1 MTINGRLILLVIATG
16 LFIHV
21 WTTNDR
27 SSRPR
32 SRTVSKTRISAQHS
46 TSPPNPVPTAP
57 VRAVSSQ
64 PDLVVSSRI
73 VPLEETWTETTCPI
87 ELPAGITSGTYRVV
101 DDSGRVARLE
111 IGGADF
117 GPRETIS
124 TQSESYIMTAGAR
137 WWYFVRLQE
146 WIELPPPG
154 SSGASDEAAAETPET
169 RSTTSVDSPAFF
181 NNRKFDF
188 GRYLP

>member
-16 LFIHV
+16 LFIRV

-32 SRTVSKTRISAQHS
+32 SRTVSKTRISAQHT
-46 TSPPNPVPTAP
+46 TSPPNPARTAP
-57 VRAVSSQ
+57 VRSVSSQIDSAVSS
-64 PDLVVSSRI
+64 PTA
-73 VPLEETWTETTCPI
+73 PLEETWTETACPI
-87 ELPAGITSGTYRVV
+87 ELPAGISPGAYRVV

-111 IGGADF
+111 IGAPGST
-117 GPRETIS
+117 PRETIS
-124 TQSESYIMTAGAR
+124 SQTESYLTTAGAR

-146 WIELPPPG
+146 WIELPPPE
-154 SSGASDEAAAETPET
+154 SAEASDETTVVTQEGNP
-169 RSTTSVDSPAFF
+169 TTSDDNPALF

-188 GRYLP
+188 GRYLQ

>member
-16 LFIHV
+16 LFIRV

-27 SSRPR
+27 ASRPR

-46 TSPPNPVPTAP
+46 ASPPNPAPTAL
-57 VRAVSSQ
+57 VRGVSSM
-64 PDLVVSSRI
+64 PVSVESSRI
-73 VPLEETWTETTCPI
+73 GSPEETWTERACPI
-87 ELPAGITSGTYRVV
+87 DLPAGISPGAYRVV

-111 IGGADF
+111 IGAPDS
-117 GPRETIS
+117 GPRETNPA
-124 TQSESYIMTAGAR
+124 QAENYITTAGVR
-137 WWYFVRLQE
+137 WWYFIRLRE
-146 WIELPPPG
+146 WIELPPPA
-154 SSGASDEAAAETPET
+154 SSGASDETAAATPEA
-169 RSTTSVDSPAFF
+169 SSSSSVDSSARF

>member
-32 SRTVSKTRISAQHS
+32 SRTVSKARISAQHS
-46 TSPPNPVPTAP
+46 ASPPNPAPPTLVRAVASQP
-57 VRAVSSQ
+57 VWAVSSQ
-64 PDLVVSSRI
+64 IDL
-73 VPLEETWTETTCPI
+73 PEETWTETACPI
-87 ELPAGITSGTYRVV
+87 EMPAGIGPGAYRVV
-101 DDSGRVARLE
+101 DDRGRVALLE
-111 IGGADF
+111 IGSTDSR
-117 GPRETIS
+117 PRETIS
-124 TQSESYIMTAGAR
+124 SQPESYLMTAGAR

-146 WIELPPPG
+146 WIELPPPE
-154 SSGASDEAAAETPET
+154 SSGASDETTAVTQEGNP
-169 RSTTSVDSPAFF
+169 TTSDDSPALF

-188 GRYLP
+188 GRYLQ